1 LAAKFN
7 LTLRNIDN
15 IGGGCMGMCQ
25 ENVKY
30 RLEIQKKIEG
40 RDDFVRVHQY
50 ERKLRNSNELLQP
63 FVVPI

>member
-1 LAAKFN
+1 
-7 LTLRNIDN
+7 
-15 IGGGCMGMCQ
+15 MCQ